1 MPQNYS
7 SLKNVVGAAWYSTT
21 NTNQTGFLSF
31 PIGTTA
37 QRPASPT
44 QGMTRYNSTLGTLE
58 FYDTTYNAWVSV
70 SKAAADT
77 SFNLDYLVIAGGG
90 GGGGGYGTAVTA
102 NGGAGG
108 SGIVII
114 RIPNTYTA
122 TFSGGLTTSLS
133 TSQTGY
139 KTYSVTAGT
148 GTVTFS

>member
-90 GGGGGYGTAVTA
+90 GGGGGFNSYAAGGG
-102 NGGAGG
+102 GGAGG
-108 SGIVII
+108 MVTGSAFSVSILVSYAVTVGAGGAGGI
-114 RIPNTYTA
+114 N
-122 TFSGGLTTSLS
+122 SS
-133 TSQTGY
+133 TPGASIKGQIVY
-139 KTYSVTAGT
+139 
-148 GTVTFS
+148 FHL